1 MHRSAK
7 SHYCFFIAK
16 RRKKF
21 SSDFE
26 GGYDLDYG
34 AHLPVIDFGFRKFSL
49 EWLSAYV
56 RTARDLD
63 FKAVLANDHLIY
75 SRPWLDAPTALA
87 AILSDSGNMA
97 VGSVILA
104 IVRGPVPMAK
114 ALAAIDILSNGRLFV
129 GFAPGSSARDYEF
142 VSINYDERWKRF
154 DEAIQV
160 VRSLWSGDRI
170 GFTGRFYSTA
180 GIDFEPKP
188 LQKPSPPIWI
198 GSWGSDAGLRRVARL
213 GDGWLASAYNTTPD
227 QFAAA
232 LSKLRNE
239 LKIFGKDPAG
249 FPSALATLFMYITEN
264 HSETERVLANTLTA
278 LLNRP
283 IEQLRERLLVGS
295 PEVCAEKLA
304 AYKTAG
310 VQRVFIWPIK
320 DEIEQ
325 LRIFKQK
332 VVPLVDP

>member
-1 MHRSAK
+1 M
-7 SHYCFFIAK
+7 
-16 RRKKF
+16 
-21 SSDFE
+21 
-26 GGYDLDYG
+26 DYG
-34 AHLPVIDFGFRKFSL
+34 AHLPVIDFGFRRFSL

-56 RTARDLD
+56 RTARDLG

-104 IVRGPVPMAK
+104 IVRGPMPMAK
-114 ALAAIDILSNGRLFV
+114 ALAAIDVLSNGRLFV
-129 GFAPGSSARDYEF
+129 GLAPGSSARDYEI
-142 VSINYDERWKRF
+142 VSIDYDERWKRF
-154 DEAIQV
+154 DEAIRV
-160 VRSLWSGDRI
+160 VRSLWSGDNV
-170 GFTGRFYSTA
+170 GFAGRFYSTA
-180 GIDFEPKP
+180 GIDLEPKP
-188 LQKPSPPIWI
+188 VRKPSPPIWI

-213 GDGWLASAYNTTPD
+213 ADGWLASAYNTMPD

-232 LSKLRNE
+232 LSKLRNQ
-239 LKIFGKDPAG
+239 LKLFGKDPTS
-249 FPSALATLFMYITEN
+249 FPNMLATMFMYITEDN
-264 HSETERVLANTLTA
+264 AETERVLTETLMA

-283 IEQLRERLLVGS
+283 VEQLRERLLVGS

-304 AYKTAG
+304 AYKAAG

-332 VVPLVDP
+332 VVPLVDT

>member
-1 MHRSAK
+1 
-7 SHYCFFIAK
+7 
-16 RRKKF
+16 
-21 SSDFE
+21 
-26 GGYDLDYG
+26 
-34 AHLPVIDFGFRKFSL
+34 VQ
-49 EWLSAYV
+49 
-56 RTARDLD
+56 TARDLG

-104 IVRGPVPMAK
+104 IARGPVPMAK
-114 ALAAIDILSNGRLFV
+114 ALAAIDVLSNGRLFV
-129 GFAPGSSARDYEF
+129 GFAPGSSPRDYEI
-142 VSINYDERWKRF
+142 VSISYDERWKRF

-160 VRSLWSGDRI
+160 VRSLWSGDGV
-170 GFTGRFYSTA
+170 GFTGRFYSTG
-180 GIDFEPKP
+180 GIDLEPKP
-188 LQKPSPPIWI
+188 LQKPGPPISI
-198 GSWGSDAGLRRVARL
+198 GSWGSDAGLRRVARFA
-213 GDGWLASAYNTTPD
+213 DGWLASAYNTVPD

-232 LSKLRNE
+232 LSRLRNE
-239 LKIFGKDPAG
+239 LKIFGKDPAS
-249 FPSALATLFMYITEN
+249 FPNALATMFMYITKDN
-264 HSETERVLANTLTA
+264 AETERVLTETLGT

-283 IEQLRERLLVGS
+283 LEQLRERLLLGS

-304 AYKTAG
+304 AYEIAG

-332 VVPLVDP
+332 VMPLVDP

>member
-1 MHRSAK
+1 M
-7 SHYCFFIAK
+7 
-16 RRKKF
+16 
-21 SSDFE
+21 
-26 GGYDLDYG
+26 DYG

-49 EWLSAYV
+49 QHLSEYV
-56 RTARDLD
+56 RTARDLG

-87 AILSDSGNMA
+87 AILSDSGSMA

-129 GFAPGSSARDYEF
+129 GFAPGSSARDYEI
-142 VSINYDERWKRF
+142 VSIDYGERWKRF

-160 VRSLWSGDRI
+160 LRSLWSGDSV

-180 GIDFEPKP
+180 GIDLEPKP
-188 LQKPSPPIWI
+188 IRKPSPPIWI

-213 GDGWLASAYNTTPD
+213 GDGWLASAYNTMPD

-232 LSKLRNE
+232 LSKLRDQ
-239 LKIFGKDPAG
+239 LKLFGKDPAS
-249 FPSALATLFMYITEN
+249 FPNALATMFMYITKDN
-264 HSETERVLANTLTA
+264 SETERVLSETLTG
-278 LLNRP
+278 LLSRP
-283 IEQLRERLLVGS
+283 VDQLRERLLVGA

-325 LRIFKQK
+325 LGIFSQN

>member
-1 MHRSAK
+1 
-7 SHYCFFIAK
+7 
-16 RRKKF
+16 
-21 SSDFE
+21 
-26 GGYDLDYG
+26 LDYG

-49 EWLSAYV
+49 ERLSTYV
-56 RTARDLD
+56 RTARDLG

-104 IVRGPVPMAK
+104 IVRGPVTMAK

-129 GFAPGSSARDYEF
+129 GLAPGSSARDYEI

-160 VRSLWSGDRI
+160 LRSLWSGYSF
-170 GFTGRFYSTA
+170 GFTGHFYSTA
-180 GIDFEPKP
+180 GIDLEPKP
-188 LQKPSPPIWI
+188 LRKPSPPIWI

-227 QFAAA
+227 EFAAA
-232 LSKLRNE
+232 LAKLRDQ
-239 LKIFGKDPAG
+239 LKMVGKDPAS
-249 FPSALATLFMYITEN
+249 FPNMLATMFMYITEKN
-264 HSETERVLANTLTA
+264 AETERVLAETLKA

-283 IEQLRERLLVGS
+283 VDQLRERLLVGS
-295 PEVCAEKLA
+295 PEVCAEKLT
-304 AYKTAG
+304 AYKAAG
-310 VQRVFIWPIK
+310 VQRIFIWPIK

-325 LRIFKQK
+325 LRIFKEK
-332 VVPLVDP
+332 VASLIGS

>member
-1 MHRSAK
+1 
-7 SHYCFFIAK
+7 
-16 RRKKF
+16 
-21 SSDFE
+21 
-26 GGYDLDYG
+26 LDYG
-34 AHLPVIDFGFRKFSL
+34 AHLPVVDFGFRKFSL

-56 RTARDLD
+56 RTARDLG

-114 ALAAIDILSNGRLFV
+114 ALAAIDILSNGKLFV
-129 GFAPGSSARDYEF
+129 GFAPGSSARDYEI

-160 VRSLWSGDRI
+160 LRSLWSGDRV

-180 GIDFEPKP
+180 GINLEPKP
-188 LQKPSPPIWI
+188 LQKPSPQIWI
-198 GSWGSDAGLRRVARL
+198 GSWGSGAGLRRVARL
-213 GDGWLASAYNTTPD
+213 GDGWLASAYNTMPN
-227 QFAAA
+227 QFTAA
-232 LSKLRNE
+232 LAKLRDQ

-249 FPSALATLFMYITEN
+249 FPNMLATMFMYITEDN
-264 HSETERVLANTLTA
+264 AETERVLAETLTV

-283 IEQLRERLLVGS
+283 VEQLRERLLVGS

-304 AYKTAG
+304 AYKAVG

-320 DEIEQ
+320 DEIKQ
-325 LRIFKQK
+325 LKVFQQK
-332 VVPLVDP
+332 VAPLVDP

>member
-1 MHRSAK
+1 
-7 SHYCFFIAK
+7 
-16 RRKKF
+16 
-21 SSDFE
+21 
-26 GGYDLDYG
+26 LDYG

-56 RTARDLD
+56 RTTRDLG

-87 AILSDSGNMA
+87 AILSESGNMA

-114 ALAAIDILSNGRLFV
+114 ALAAIDVLSDGRLFV
-129 GFAPGSSARDYEF
+129 GLAPGSSARDYEI

-160 VRSLWSGDRI
+160 VRSLWSGDSV
-170 GFTGRFYSTA
+170 GFTGHFYSTA
-180 GIDFEPKP
+180 GIDLEPKP

-213 GDGWLASAYNTTPD
+213 GDGWLDSAYNTTPG

-232 LSKLRNE
+232 LWKLRDQ
-239 LKIFGKDPAG
+239 LKIFGKDPAN
-249 FPSALATLFMYITEN
+249 FPNALATMFMYITEDN
-264 HSETERVLANTLTA
+264 AETERVLAETLKA

-283 IEQLRERLLVGS
+283 VEQLGERLLVGS

-304 AYKTAG
+304 AYKAAG
-310 VQRVFIWPIK
+310 VQRIFIWPIK

-325 LRIFKQK
+325 LKIFKQK
-332 VVPLVDP
+332 VEPLVDP